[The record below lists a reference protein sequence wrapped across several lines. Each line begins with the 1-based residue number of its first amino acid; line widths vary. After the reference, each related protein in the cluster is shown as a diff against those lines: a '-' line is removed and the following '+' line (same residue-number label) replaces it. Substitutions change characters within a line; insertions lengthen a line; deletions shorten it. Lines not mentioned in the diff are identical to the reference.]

1 MAFMIGEQLFPD
13 FFQGIFPPTMVA
25 FSGMKREEQSSP
37 PPPETS
43 PLNGKSAGRKN
54 LNRERANYSAFF
66 PLVRIKSVSFN
77 LRQFAVDSG
86 SVFFPHGG
94 RIGGGTRAKETE
106 RERVSMVA
114 SVSGIIVNLGIFRAV
129 KRM

>member
-1 MAFMIGEQLFPD
+1 
-13 FFQGIFPPTMVA
+13 MVA
-25 FSGMKREEQSSP
+25 FAGMKREEQASP
-37 PPPETS
+37 PPPETN
-43 PLNGKSAGRKN
+43 PLNGKSEKRKKKLRN
-54 LNRERANYSAFF
+54 HRERANYSAFF

-86 SVFFPHGG
+86 PVFFPHAARMREVTG
-94 RIGGGTRAKETE
+94 KTE
-106 RERVSMVA
+106 MEAQNALSVE